1 MGTKKT
7 FSPVSSHTLDRGPN
21 KLTPTIYWWLR
32 VQLHCQSKKPALKS
46 LILTTKE
53 YLMHKE
59 KKKKKKVNRNN
70 QNHHNTLP
78 TVSFPRTLSNVTTKE
93 FGTENA
99 TSPAWMNKE
108 ECHKPV
114 QSTLFLVYCTVIPYI
129 TKVSRASYKC
139 KTKTINKLF
148 T

>member
-21 KLTPTIYWWLR
+21 KPTPTIYWWLR

-53 YLMHKE
+53 YLMHKG
-59 KKKKKKVNRNN
+59 KKKKKVNRNN

-114 QSTLFLVYCTVIPYI
+114 QSTPFLVYNHISYI
-129 TKVSRASYKC
+129 TKFSC
-139 KTKTINKLF
+139 KLKV
-148 T
+148 